1 MSILV
6 NIQKLCK
13 ENNTSVPK
21 LEKEL
26 GFGNGSIYNWD
37 KSSPS
42 VDKLQKVAEYF
53 NVSTDFLLGK
63 LSPIEERDIAKD
75 VEKMLSDLAND
86 EEISFQGEPMDEDER
101 EMLRISI
108 ENSLRLFKQMSKK
121 KFNDDA
127 K

>member
-1 MSILV
+1 MSMVDKIQNLCNSKGT
-6 NIQKLCK
+6 NISNLQ
-13 ENNTSVPK
+13 
-21 LEKEL
+21 KEL
-26 GFGNGSIYNWD
+26 GFSSGAIYRWD
-37 KSSPS
+37 TNSPS

-53 NVSTDFLLGK
+53 NVSTDFFLEK
-63 LSPIEERDIAKD
+63 LSPKEERDIAKD

-86 EEISFQGEPMDEDER
+86 EEISFQGEPMDDDER

-121 KFNDDA
+121 KFNNDI